1 MIGDP
6 PVLLLDEPTSG
17 MDPDARRHLWDTIG
31 EERERG
37 KCILITTHRL
47 VFDKLTIRI
56 NKKKKLFKA
65 IYNNHGICVLKSL
78 F

>member
-17 MDPDARRHLWDTIG
+17 MDPDARRHLWNVIK

-37 KCILITTHRL
+37 KCIIITTHR
-47 VFDKLTIRI
+47 F
-56 NKKKKLFKA
+56 
-65 IYNNHGICVLKSL
+65 VLCQLKIK
-78 F
+78 